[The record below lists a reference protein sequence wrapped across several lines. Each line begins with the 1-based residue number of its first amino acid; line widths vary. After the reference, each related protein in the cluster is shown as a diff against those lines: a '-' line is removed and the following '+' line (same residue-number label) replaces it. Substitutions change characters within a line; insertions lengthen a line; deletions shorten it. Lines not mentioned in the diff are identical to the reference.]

1 MRTGLLLLGF
11 GCSLGAATLGMLLLN
26 TQHSVQR
33 FSAQLR
39 IAAAGDPVQAHRK
52 WRALA
57 LEARERAVLYEEW
70 IEAEHL
76 DRGMVVHRHAGG
88 RSSGECDSL
97 LFSSLRYVALEKLGW
112 QDKARHAWSAIER
125 AYERGRWLRHPQCR
139 RKSTSRD
146 MIVGL
151 LTAINQNPHG
161 KDLSLKRTLDIIDR
175 TDGSVD
181 QGPFYVSRL
190 SPGLGELLKQMSLS
204 RGWPLD
210 TLPSDVRIG
219 FSTLEVDTW
228 LASPGYTSHLNG
240 LVLWNEL
247 LLLERQQATRSL
259 SQLIDGMAPPLLEL
273 DWSSRRLEWS
283 AQKLAELDPQNLFFV
298 WLKHRS
304 AGSLNDQTRADL
316 LERLLAM
323 PQFPPDRLP
332 ENCDRKADYLW
343 QRSSW
348 EYQPQPGVRCA
359 ERFHGVD
366 FLWMVALLT
375 DENDRDTAHLPMA
388 LHDAQDTPSAYQDA
402 H

>member
-1 MRTGLLLLGF
+1 MRRGLVLLSLGA
-11 GCSLGAATLGMLLLN
+11 SLGAAWLGLVLLDQQN
-26 TQHSVQR
+26 AVQSL
-33 FSAQLR
+33 SAQLR
-39 IAAAGDPVQAHRK
+39 IAAVSDPEEAHQR
-52 WRALA
+52 WRELA

-97 LFSSLRYVALEKLGW
+97 LFSSLRYTALHKLGW
-112 QDKARHAWSAIER
+112 HDKAEDAWAAIER
-125 AYERGRWLRHPQCR
+125 AHENGRWLRHPQCR

-151 LTAINQNPHG
+151 LTAINQNPQG
-161 KDLSLKRTLDIIDR
+161 KDAQLQQTLDIIER
-175 TDGSVD
+175 TDGSID
-181 QGPFYVSRL
+181 RGPFYVSRL
-190 SPGLGELLKQMSLS
+190 SPGIGELLKQMSLS
-204 RGWPLD
+204 RGWPLQS
-210 TLPSDVRIG
+210 LPSEVRIG

-228 LASPGYTSHLNG
+228 LASPGYTSHLNA

-259 SQLIDGMAPPLLEL
+259 SQLIDGVGQPLLGL
-273 DWSSRRLEWS
+273 DWSSRRLEWA
-283 AQKLAELDPQNLFFV
+283 AQRLAELDPENLFFI

-304 AGSLNDQTRADL
+304 AGSLNDQTRATL
-316 LERLLAM
+316 LARLLAM
-323 PQFPPDRLP
+323 PQFPRDRLP

-348 EYQPQPGVRCA
+348 EYQPLPDVLCS

-375 DENDRDTAHLPMA
+375 DESEGDLGPRPLVLNTPNGA
-388 LHDAQDTPSAYQDA
+388 LGQDA